1 MNDSSIDLPG
11 METIDLTDK
20 ELPKESCA
28 FIDYKL
34 HHLVSSRPRK
44 YKSYKVT
51 SLFISF
57 PSTSNPELN

>member
-20 ELPKESCA
+20 GKLKESSA
-28 FIDYKL
+28 LVDNKL
-34 HHLVSSRPRK
+34 HNLVSFRPRK

-51 SLFISF
+51 SLFLSF